1 MGNRAD
7 LPSLIQAFVILFHN
21 TLAQISFETIILS
34 NRNLSGT
41 ILQRRNTQ
49 FRRRAIVEK
58 VNEQLEVSVEELT
71 KLFTTSEVTIRKDL
85 TALEQNGLLLRKYGG
100 AIALPSESSELTT
113 PEVSK
118 RKSEIA
124 KLAASLIKDHNR
136 IIIDSGSTTSAVL
149 NHAQHVRGLV
159 VMSNSLQIASQILEL
174 ENEPT
179 LLMTGGTWDAQSHSF
194 QCQQAET
201 MLKAYNFDQAFL
213 GASGLDV
220 NRGSTTFNE
229 LTSLSRVMAEVSQQ
243 TIVLAESE
251 KLDRKIPNLELS
263 WQQIDI
269 LVTDDGIDKEN
280 KALIEAHNVQVL
292 VAKS

>member
-1 MGNRAD
+1 MLSIRN
-7 LPSLIQAFVILFHN
+7 LWCVIL
-21 TLAQISFETIILS
+21 QK
-34 NRNLSGT
+34 
-41 ILQRRNTQ
+41 RNTQ
-49 FRRRAIVEK
+49 FRRRAIVDK
-58 VNEQLEVSVEELT
+58 VNEQQEVSVEELT
-71 KLFTTSEVTIRKDL
+71 KLFNTSEVTIRKDL
-85 TALEQNGLLLRKYGG
+85 SILEQNGLLLRKYGG
-100 AIALPSESSELTT
+100 AVALPTESSELTT
-113 PEVSK
+113 PELSK
-118 RKSEIA
+118 RKDAIA
-124 KLAASLIKDHNR
+124 KLASTLIRDHNR

-194 QCQQAET
+194 QGQQAET

-220 NRGSTTFNE
+220 HRGSTTFNE
-229 LTSLSRVMAEVSQQ
+229 LTSLSQAMASVSQQ

-251 KLDRKIPNLELS
+251 KLERKIPNLELS

-269 LVTDDGIDKEN
+269 LVTDDDIDEQSKS
-280 KALIEAHNVQVL
+280 LIESQQVQVL
-292 VAKS
+292 VAKIER

>member
-1 MGNRAD
+1 M
-7 LPSLIQAFVILFHN
+7 QK
-21 TLAQISFETIILS
+21 
-34 NRNLSGT
+34 
-41 ILQRRNTQ
+41 RNTQ
-49 FRRRAIVEK
+49 FRRRAIVDK
-58 VNEQLEVSVEELT
+58 VNEQQEVSVEELT
-71 KLFTTSEVTIRKDL
+71 KLFDTSEVTIRKDL
-85 TALEQNGLLLRKYGG
+85 SALEQNGLLLRKYGG
-100 AIALPSESSELTT
+100 AIALPTESSEFTT

-118 RKSEIA
+118 RKDVIA
-124 KLAASLIKDHNR
+124 KLAATLVRDHNR

-159 VMSNSLQIASQILEL
+159 VMSNSLQIASQILDL

-179 LLMTGGTWDAQSHSF
+179 LIMTGGTWDAQSHSF
-194 QCQQAET
+194 QGQQAEA

-229 LTSLSRVMAEVSQQ
+229 LTSLSQAMAQVSQQ

-251 KLDRKIPNLELS
+251 KLERKIPNLELS

-269 LVTDDGIDKEN
+269 LITDDGIDKQN
-280 KALIEAHNVQVL
+280 KSLIESHGVQVL
-292 VAKS
+292 VAQVEK